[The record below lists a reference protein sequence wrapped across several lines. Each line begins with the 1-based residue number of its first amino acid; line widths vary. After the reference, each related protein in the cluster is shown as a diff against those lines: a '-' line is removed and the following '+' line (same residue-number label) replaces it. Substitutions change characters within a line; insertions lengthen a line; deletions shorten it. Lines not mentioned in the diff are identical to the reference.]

1 MNTTLSGA
9 IIADLQDKAIDSFM
23 DDARK
28 ECKSMEDVLAMLHA
42 FEEYQYF
49 LMNWERA
56 TA

>member
-1 MNTTLSGA
+1 MNNAFTTEV
-9 IIADLQDKAIDSFM
+9 ADYQDKTIDSFM
-23 DDARK
+23 DKAKK
-28 ECKSMEDVLAMLHA
+28 ECRCMEDVLAMVSA